1 MIAMQRLDSDL
12 WVTEAPLRFLGLEV
26 GARMTVVRLPNGDL
40 VLHSP
45 IALTEARRSEVE
57 ALGRVAFLIAPNK
70 LHHLFVGDWQRAFPE
85 AEVWVAPGLEEKR
98 SDLEVRGVLGDAP
111 EPAWAE
117 VLDQIALEGFSFANE
132 VVFFHRPSGTL
143 ILTDIAF
150 NVGPEGAPLTR
161 LFFKL
166 NRVYGRLSPTVLE
179 KILIRDRA
187 AFRAGLERALDW
199 PFERVIVSH
208 GAVKEK
214 GGRAELERGYGWLL
228 DR

>member
-40 VLHSP
+40 LLHSP
-45 IALTEARRSEVE
+45 VALSDALRSEVE

-85 AEVWVAPGLEEKR
+85 AEVWVAPGLDVKR
-98 SDLEVRGVLGDAP
+98 SDLDVRGVLDDAP

-117 VLDQIALEGFSFANE
+117 VLDQVALEGFSFANE

-150 NVGPEGAPLTR
+150 NVGPESAPLTR

-179 KILIRDRA
+179 KILIRDRP

-208 GAVKEK
+208 GGVKEQ
-214 GGRAELERGYGWLL
+214 GGRAELERGYDWLL